1 MSERSR
7 ILCAAAFAAALLLPV
22 PAVAAGP
29 APATLSEADR
39 ADIGRIEAYINGIDT
54 LSSKFLQFASDG
66 SYSQGM
72 VYVRRPGR
80 MRIEY
85 DPPTPVLIVATGV
98 SLVYFD
104 TQLKQVSY
112 LPMSKS
118 PAAVILRE
126 KVSLFGP
133 DILIRKFE
141 HGPDVLR
148 LTLSRTDDPMEGS
161 ITLVLSSD
169 PMALKK
175 WVVVDA
181 QGIETTVS
189 LHGTRF
195 GVDLDPKLFEFQDP
209 NFFKPAD

>member
-1 MSERSR
+1 MSERRSF
-7 ILCAAAFAAALLLPV
+7 LCALIVAAGLLLPGF
-22 PAVAAGP
+22 AHAAGP
-29 APATLSEADR
+29 APAKLSDQDR
-39 ADIGRIEAYINGIDT
+39 ADVGRIEKYLNGIDT

-72 VYVRRPGR
+72 LYVSRPGK

-98 SLVYFD
+98 SLVYYD
-104 TQLKQVSY
+104 TQLQQVSY
-112 LPMSKS
+112 LPLGQS

-126 KVSLFGP
+126 KIDLFGK

-141 HGPDVLR
+141 HGPEVQR
-148 LTLSRTDDPMEGS
+148 LTVSRSEDPLEGS
-161 ITLVLSSD
+161 ITLVFSTEPLV
-169 PMALKK
+169 LKK

-181 QGIETTVS
+181 QGTETTVS

-195 GVDLDPKLFEFQDP
+195 GVGLDPELFVFRDP
-209 NFFKPAD
+209 NFIKPAD